1 VSEAKRQRP
10 SGMRPK
16 MPLGDFLVAYLRRA
30 GVKHIF
36 GLPGDLV
43 LGLFHRFGKLRDLD
57 IVTFSHEPA
66 VGFAADGY
74 ARSTR
79 KLGVVCVTYGAGGF
93 NVVNPIA
100 GAYAEQVP
108 LLVVSG
114 GPGDAEQK
122 LGGVHHQA
130 KDIEGQCRVF
140 AEVTCD
146 ARILVHPEL
155 AASEIHEVAAN
166 IASEHRPG
174 YLEIHRDI
182 VDREIPVPK
191 HIREWDGTFPRPAS
205 DRRKLVEAVGDAA
218 ARIRQARHPI
228 LIGGVELFRER
239 AERDFLR
246 LAETLGVPVVTTVL
260 AKGVF
265 PMDHPQHMGI
275 HIGPF
280 SAPEIQQRVR
290 AADLV
295 LAMGT
300 QLTDMN
306 LGAARPQ
313 VLRERS
319 VWAANQRVNVS
330 FHTYTDVTLKDFV
343 VGLAKE
349 KLPRFR
355 ERVRYFDNLKR
366 PASAGRRSR
375 KLTINDLLVE
385 LNDFLAS
392 HPGYDVFAESG
403 DSLFGGLELRQ
414 QAGGLYFAQGY
425 YASMGFAVPAAMGA
439 QLGTGRRPLVLCG
452 DGGFQMTGPEISH
465 APNHGLSPVVVLVNN
480 RGWGIFRPVSPRQDL
495 LDIPPWPYAELARA
509 WGGHGATVETRA
521 ELRTALA
528 DADAVGEFTVIE
540 CRVPPTDIS
549 PVSRR
554 YIRAS
559 IRKGGGS

>member
-1 VSEAKRQRP
+1 
-10 SGMRPK
+10 MRSK

-30 GVKHIF
+30 GVTHIF

-43 LGLFHRFGKLRDLD
+43 LGLFHRFGKRRDLD

-100 GAYAEQVP
+100 GAYAEQIP

-122 LGGVHHQA
+122 VGGVHHQA

-155 AASEIHEVAAN
+155 AASEIHEVVGA

-174 YLEIHRDI
+174 YLEIHRDM
-182 VDREIPVPK
+182 VDQVIPVPR
-191 HIREWDGTFPRPAS
+191 HIVDWDGTFPRPAS
-205 DRRKLVEAVGDAA
+205 DRRKLVEAVSDAA
-218 ARIRQARHPI
+218 GRIRKAKNPI

-239 AERDFLR
+239 AERDLRR
-246 LAETLGVPVVTTVL
+246 LAEKLGVPVVTTVL

-265 PMDHPQHMGI
+265 PMDHPLHMGI

-280 SAPEIQQRVR
+280 SAPEIQSRVR

-313 VLRERS
+313 VHRERS

-349 KLPRFR
+349 RLPHFR
-355 ERVRYFDNLKR
+355 ERVGYFDNLKR
-366 PASAGRRSR
+366 PSGEKRRSKR
-375 KLTINDLLVE
+375 LSINDLLVE
-385 LNDFLAS
+385 MNEFLAD

-414 QAGGLYFAQGY
+414 RDGGLYFAQGY

-452 DGGFQMTGPEISH
+452 DGGFQMTGSEISH
-465 APNHGLSPVVVLVNN
+465 APSHGLSPVVVLVNN
-480 RGWGIFRPVSPRQDL
+480 AGWGIFRPVSPRQDL

-509 WGGHGATVETRA
+509 WGGHGVTVGSRA
-521 ELRTALA
+521 ELKSALS
-528 DADAVGEFTVIE
+528 DAHGIDGFVVIE
-540 CRVPPTDIS
+540 CLVPPKDIS

-559 IRKGGGS
+559 VRKGGAS

>member
-1 VSEAKRQRP
+1 
-10 SGMRPK
+10 

-30 GVKHIF
+30 GVTHIF

-43 LGLFHRFGKLRDLD
+43 LGLFHRFGKRRDLE
-57 IVTFSHEPA
+57 IVTLSHEPA

-79 KLGVVCVTYGAGGF
+79 RLGVVCVTYGAGGY

-122 LGGVHHQA
+122 LSGIHHQA

-140 AEVTCD
+140 SEVTCD
-146 ARILVHPEL
+146 ARILSPPER
-155 AASEIHEVAAN
+155 AAQEIHDVVRK

-174 YLEIHRDI
+174 YIEIHRDT
-182 VDREIPVPK
+182 VDTPIPVPK
-191 HIREWDGTFPRPAS
+191 HIVEWDGTFPRPSS
-205 DRRKLVEAVGDAA
+205 DRRKLAEAIADTAERIEAA
-218 ARIRQARHPI
+218 KRPI

-239 AERDFLR
+239 AEGVFLR
-246 LAETLGVPVVTTVL
+246 LAEKLGVPVVTTML

-280 SAPEIQQRVR
+280 SAPEIQKRVR
-290 AADLV
+290 SADLV

-300 QLTDMN
+300 QLTDVN

-313 VLRERS
+313 VLRDRS
-319 VWAANQRVNVS
+319 VWATAQRVNVS

-343 VGLAKE
+343 AGLAKQR
-349 KLPRFR
+349 LPRFR
-355 ERVRYFDNLKR
+355 ERVRYYDNLKR
-366 PASAGRRSR
+366 RTPRSGGAKPQ
-375 KLTINDLLVE
+375 KLSINDLLVE
-385 LNDFLAS
+385 LNDFLAN
-392 HPGYDVFAESG
+392 HPGYDVVAESG
-403 DSLFGGLELRQ
+403 DSLFGGLELRLR
-414 QAGGLYFAQGY
+414 ADGLYLGQGY
-425 YASMGFAVPAAMGA
+425 YASMGFAIPAAIGA
-439 QLGTGRRPLVLCG
+439 QIGRRRRPLVLCG

-465 APNHGLSPVVVLVNN
+465 AQKLGLSPVVVLVNN
-480 RGWGIFRPVSPRQDL
+480 GGWGIFRPVSPRQDL
-495 LDIPPWPYAELARA
+495 LDLPPWPYADLARA
-509 WGGHGATVETRA
+509 WGGIGVEARNRD
-521 ELRTALA
+521 ELKTALRNAHAA
-528 DADAVGEFTVIE
+528 DGFVVIE
-540 CRVPPTDIS
+540 CIVPPTDIS

-559 IRKGGGS
+559 VRKGRAS

>member
-1 VSEAKRQRP
+1 
-10 SGMRPK
+10 MRSK

-30 GVKHIF
+30 GVTHIF

-43 LGLFHRFGKLRDLD
+43 LGLFHRFGRRRDLD
-57 IVTFSHEPA
+57 IVTLSHEPA

-93 NVVNPIA
+93 NVVNPVA

-146 ARILVHPEL
+146 ARILEHPEL
-155 AASEIHEVAAN
+155 AASEIHEVVGA

-174 YLEIHRDI
+174 YLEIHRDM
-182 VDREIPVPK
+182 VDHVIPVPK
-191 HIREWDGTFPRPAS
+191 HIVEWDGSFPRPPS
-205 DRRKLVEAVGDAA
+205 DRRKLVEAVADAA
-218 ARIRQARHPI
+218 GRIRKARNPI

-246 LAETLGVPVVTTVL
+246 LAEKLGVPVVTTVL

-280 SAPEIQQRVR
+280 SAAEIQRRVR

-313 VLRERS
+313 VHRERS
-319 VWAANQRVNVS
+319 VWASNQRVNVS

-349 KLPRFR
+349 RLPRFR
-355 ERVRYFDNLKR
+355 EEIGYFDNLKR
-366 PASAGRRSR
+366 PPQGKRRSER
-375 KLTINDLLVE
+375 LSINDLLVE
-385 LNDFLAS
+385 LNEFLAS

-414 QAGGLYFAQGY
+414 RTGGLYFAQGY

-465 APNHGLSPVVVLVNN
+465 APSHGLSPVVVLVNN
-480 RGWGIFRPVSPRQDL
+480 GGWGIFRPVSPRQDL

-509 WGGHGATVETRA
+509 WGGRGVTVSSRT
-521 ELRTALA
+521 ELRDALR
-528 DADAVGEFTVIE
+528 DADGVDGFVVIE
-540 CRVPPTDIS
+540 CVVPPTDSS

-554 YIRAS
+554 YIRARV
-559 IRKGGGS
+559 RKGGAA